1 MQEKMDVSVKEN
13 QTVNPMKIMQVG
25 MGFMASKTLL
35 SAVELDIFSLLA
47 QSPKTAG
54 QLRIILDL
62 NERGL
67 YDFLDALVSLG
78 FLNREEVGPEALYRN
93 TEETAV
99 FLDRKSPGYLGGILK
114 MANRRLY
121 PYWGR
126 LTEALK
132 TGQQQ
137 NEARSWEESPFE
149 AIYSDPDALVEF
161 QDAMAGIQLGN
172 FMALADKFNF
182 SKAMTLCDAG
192 GGNGLLCSL
201 IAQRHD
207 HLYTQVFDLPQVEP
221 IVTRTAEK
229 MGVADR
235 VSFTAG
241 DFFKESIPSCDIIT
255 MGNIL
260 HDWDLPRK
268 KALIHKAYSALPPGG
283 VFIAI
288 ENMIDS
294 ERRQNTF
301 GLIMSLNMLIETP
314 GGSDYTTTQFEGWC
328 KEVGFKRV
336 EFLPL
341 MGPASAGIAYK

>member
-67 YDFLDALVSLG
+67 YDFLDTLVSLG

-93 TEETAV
+93 TEEAAV

-132 TGQQQ
+132 PDS
-137 NEARSWEESPFE
+137 NRMRREAGRNPPSRPST
-149 AIYSDPDALVEF
+149 AI
-161 QDAMAGIQLGN
+161 Q
-172 FMALADKFNF
+172 
-182 SKAMTLCDAG
+182 T
-192 GGNGLLCSL
+192 
-201 IAQRHD
+201 H
-207 HLYTQVFDLPQVEP
+207 
-221 IVTRTAEK
+221 
-229 MGVADR
+229 
-235 VSFTAG
+235 
-241 DFFKESIPSCDIIT
+241 
-255 MGNIL
+255 
-260 HDWDLPRK
+260 
-268 KALIHKAYSALPPGG
+268 
-283 VFIAI
+283 
-288 ENMIDS
+288 
-294 ERRQNTF
+294 
-301 GLIMSLNMLIETP
+301 
-314 GGSDYTTTQFEGWC
+314 
-328 KEVGFKRV
+328 
-336 EFLPL
+336 
-341 MGPASAGIAYK
+341 